1 MRQAYDEELMDSP
14 HDTPLDPDELASD
27 AFAAGLVLISAAEV
41 AALAD
46 ALTPLLEQQSQ
57 AERWAIART
66 WLVSILQ
73 TFRTRPLSLASEPG
87 ALDLAALW
95 RRACAAQDEAD
106 QVPLVRWRSILV
118 LTGHL
123 ASWFDE
129 SGFGDTDLGL
139 RAICTREWLID
150 VLDQVRA
157 NPIPLATGAQQ
168 LDTPALLRRRVEDW
182 ARNDRERRGGA

>member
-1 MRQAYDEELMDSP
+1 MDSP
-14 HDTPLDPDELASD
+14 DDTPLDPDELASD
-27 AFAAGLVLISAAEV
+27 AFAAGLVLVSAAEV

-46 ALTPLLEQQSQ
+46 ALTPLLPEQSP
-57 AERWAIART
+57 AERRAVARA
-66 WLVSILQ
+66 WLVGVIR
-73 TFRTRPLSLASEPG
+73 TFRACPLAVASEPG

-95 RRACAAQDEAD
+95 HRACADQDEGD

-129 SGFGDTDLGL
+129 AGFGDLDRGL
-139 RAICTREWLID
+139 RAICTREWIVD

-157 NPIPLATGAQQ
+157 TPIPLASGAQQ
-168 LDTPALLRRRVEDW
+168 LDVGALLRRRVEDW
-182 ARNDRERRGGA
+182 ARDDRERRGGGS

>member
-1 MRQAYDEELMDSP
+1 VTDSP
-14 HDTPLDPDELASD
+14 QDTPLDPDELASD
-27 AFAAGLVLISAAEV
+27 AFAAGLVLVSAAEV

-57 AERWAIART
+57 AERRAIART

-73 TFRTRPLSLASEPG
+73 TFRTRPLTLASEPG
-87 ALDLAALW
+87 ALDLAELW
-95 RRACAAQDEAD
+95 RRACADQGEAD

-129 SGFGDTDLGL
+129 AGFGDLDRGL
-139 RAICTREWLID
+139 RAICARAWVID
-150 VLDQVRA
+150 MLDQVRA
-157 NPIPLATGAQQ
+157 SPIPLASGAQQ
-168 LDTPALLRRRVEDW
+168 LDVGALLRQRVEAW
-182 ARNDRERRGGA
+182 ARDDRERRQGGGKSP

>member
-1 MRQAYDEELMDSP
+1 MDSP

-27 AFAAGLVLISAAEV
+27 AFAAGLVLVSAAEV

-46 ALTPLLEQQSQ
+46 ALMPLLPEQSP
-57 AERWAIART
+57 AERRVIARA
-66 WLVSILQ
+66 WLVGVIRS
-73 TFRTRPLSLASEPG
+73 FRACPLAVASEPG

-129 SGFGDTDLGL
+129 SGFGDLDLGL
-139 RAICTREWLID
+139 RAICTRWWLID

-157 NPIPLATGAQQ
+157 TSIPLATGAQQ
-168 LDTPALLRRRVEDW
+168 LDMGALLRRRVEDW
-182 ARNDRERRGGA
+182 AKNDRERRGGA

>member
-1 MRQAYDEELMDSP
+1 MTDS

-27 AFAAGLVLISAAEV
+27 AFAAGLVLVSAAEV

-46 ALTPLLEQQSQ
+46 ALTPLLELRSP
-57 AERWAIART
+57 AERRAVARS
-66 WLVSILQ
+66 WLVGILQ
-73 TFRTRPLSLASEPG
+73 TFRTRPLTLASEPD

-95 RRACAAQDEAD
+95 RRACADQDEAD

-129 SGFGDTDLGL
+129 SGFSDLDRGL
-139 RAICTREWLID
+139 RAICTRLWIVD
-150 VLDQVRA
+150 ALDQVRA
-157 NPIPLATGAQQ
+157 SPIPLATGARQ
-168 LDTPALLRRRVEDW
+168 LDVGVLLRRRVEAWSRD
-182 ARNDRERRGGA
+182 DRERRHGGS